1 MFKVGVVYKNGKKEI
16 TYLSP
21 RSMDWVI
28 RIIKTNNHLI
38 NLIRYRISI

>member
-1 MFKVGVVYKNGKKEI
+1 MFKVGVVYKSGRKEI

-28 RIIKTNNHLI
+28 RIIKTNNEQGNRVLV
-38 NLIRYRISI
+38 LVKE